1 MTATIQALCLVALG
15 FVLAITCV
23 CALLT
28 KIAADQRGAIGCF
41 ALVTIFCCS
50 VASLLLWEA
59 FL

>member
-1 MTATIQALCLVALG
+1 MIGGLQAACLVALG
-15 FVLAITCV
+15 FVLAIACV

-28 KIAADQRGAIGCF
+28 KIVADQRGAIGCF
-41 ALVTIFCCS
+41 ALVTTFCCS

>member
-1 MTATIQALCLVALG
+1 MIGGIQTLCLVALG

-28 KIAADQRGAIGCF
+28 KIAAEQRGAIGCF

-50 VASLLLWEA
+50 VASLLLWETI
-59 FL
+59 L

>member
-1 MTATIQALCLVALG
+1 MIGGIQALCLVAVG

-28 KIAADQRGAIGCF
+28 KIAADQKGAVGCF
-41 ALVTIFCCS
+41 ALVTTFCCS